1 MRNWGYFESKYIT
14 RHLPNISGAL
24 NLVLLRTLTS
34 FISTRKQ
41 RQASCVRDGCIAPGV
56 AFECKIDLSVS
67 ALGFGIIFQLIRKIS
82 AINVLELPAVGQF
95 FALGA

>member
-1 MRNWGYFESKYIT
+1 MITSKYYQYYPLIT
-14 RHLPNISGAL
+14 SPKKPWGGLHPPKA
-24 NLVLLRTLTS
+24 
-34 FISTRKQ
+34 F
-41 RQASCVRDGCIAPGV
+41 SCVGDGCIAPGV
-56 AFECKIDLSVS
+56 AFECKIDHSVS